1 MSASAG
7 TESARAAV
15 IFVLHLAIFLI
26 FGTASAED
34 LNNTERRLIIRYSS
48 GFRRAAHGHNQSL
61 LSQGVSMQDLADD
74 LAVLSGPANTVIA
87 EALKLPGVQSIEE
100 DIILKAHVN

>member
-1 MSASAG
+1 
-7 TESARAAV
+7 
-15 IFVLHLAIFLI
+15 
-26 FGTASAED
+26 
-34 LNNTERRLIIRYSS
+34 
-48 GFRRAAHGHNQSL
+48 
-61 LSQGVSMQDLADD
+61 MQDLADD